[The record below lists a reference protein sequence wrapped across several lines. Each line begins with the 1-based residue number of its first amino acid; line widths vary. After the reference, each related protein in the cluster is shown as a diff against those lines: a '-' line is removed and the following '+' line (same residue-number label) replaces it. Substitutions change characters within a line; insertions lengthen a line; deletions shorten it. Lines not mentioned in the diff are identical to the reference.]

1 MICLVKGYL
10 NFEIKTKAFFSN
22 LNAEKKNHKNKKR
35 KGSKKKR
42 SKLKGLTHTEMIID
56 VLSVEY
62 NNRIH
67 EPITFLLELSTI
79 NVVTVEY
86 NDRIHDP
93 ITYLQRI

>member
-1 MICLVKGYL
+1 M
-10 NFEIKTKAFFSN
+10 
-22 LNAEKKNHKNKKR
+22 
-35 KGSKKKR
+35 
-42 SKLKGLTHTEMIID
+42 KGLTHTEMIID